1 MIEIFL
7 KGIAAG
13 FIVAVPLG
21 PVGIFCFRRVLTGRR
36 LVGLLTVAG
45 AGLADSIYGTMAAF
59 GLTAVTHAL
68 LTHREGLRAAG
79 GVFLLYLGARMIR
92 ARAPQETQ
100 VASMGNLSPAF
111 LSAFFLMI
119 ANPSVIVSFLA
130 VFAAL
135 DLGAVRG
142 YSEMAWLGPGVFIGS
157 AAWWFVYAI
166 ARTRFN
172 SGLQGAGLRIIDVSA
187 GLLVCAFGVWQ
198 LVELVL
204 GR

>member
-1 MIEIFL
+1 VLQIFI

-21 PVGIFCFRRVLTGRR
+21 PVGILCFRRVLTGRR
-36 LVGLLTVAG
+36 LVGLMTVAG
-45 AGLADSIYGTMAAF
+45 AGLADSIYGTAAAF
-59 GLTAVTHAL
+59 GLTAVAHTL

-79 GVFLLYLGARMIR
+79 GVFLLFLGVRMIR
-92 ARAPQETQ
+92 ARTPEETQ
-100 VASMGNLSPAF
+100 VSSMGNLPAAFISAF
-111 LSAFFLMI
+111 LLMV
-119 ANPSVIVSFLA
+119 ANPAVIVSFLA

-157 AAWWFVYAI
+157 AAWWFVYSMAKS
-166 ARTRFN
+166 RFN
-172 SGLQGAGLRIIDVSA
+172 HRLRGATLHYIDVGAGI
-187 GLLVCAFGVWQ
+187 LVCAFGAWQ
-198 LVELVL
+198 LIELAL

>member
-21 PVGIFCFRRVLTGRR
+21 PVGILCFRRVLTGRR

-45 AGLADSIYGTMAAF
+45 AGLADSIYGTVAAF

-79 GVFLLYLGARMIR
+79 GAFLLYLGARMIR
-92 ARAPQETQ
+92 ARAPEEMQ

-157 AAWWFVYAI
+157 ASWWFVYEI
-166 ARTRFN
+166 ARARF
-172 SGLQGAGLRIIDVSA
+172 SPGLRGAGLRIIDVGA
-187 GLLVCAFGVWQ
+187 GLLVCAFGLWQ
-198 LVELVL
+198 LVELAL

>member
-21 PVGIFCFRRVLTGRR
+21 PVGILCFRRVLTGRR
-36 LVGLLTVAG
+36 LVGLMTVLG
-45 AGLADSIYGTMAAF
+45 AALADSIYGTAAAF
-59 GLTAVTHAL
+59 GLTAVSRAL

-79 GVFLLYLGARMIR
+79 GVFLLFLGVRMIR
-92 ARAPQETQ
+92 ARTPEENRET
-100 VASMGNLSPAF
+100 SMGRLPAAF
-111 LSAFFLMI
+111 LSAFLLMA

-157 AAWWFVYAI
+157 SSWWFVYMMAKSG
-166 ARTRFN
+166 FN
-172 SGLQGAGLRIIDVSA
+172 HKLRGDSLHYIDVGA

-198 LVELVL
+198 LIDLAL